1 MFNEFKIESRTGNV
15 ICLEVLLGNL
25 VHALRSGLGAHATTL
40 KLAKR
45 GGAPFLSISTQVR
58 ATPRRHA
65 LGRRRGMEAGAA
77 AGGGVLSAGYRRRR
91 SRCRPRPPRLRLR
104 LRAPPVCARTQLLC
118 GNEAAL
124 STWRRPCERSR

>member
-1 MFNEFKIESRTGNV
+1 V

-58 ATPRRHA
+58 EPPWHI
-65 LGRRRGMEAGAA
+65 LESSRGMAAGEAA
-77 AGGGVLSAGYRRRR
+77 AGSA
-91 SRCRPRPPRLRLR
+91 
-104 LRAPPVCARTQLLC
+104 
-118 GNEAAL
+118 
-124 STWRRPCERSR
+124 